1 MTNMD
6 FTHQLAGNET
16 LTKKKTA
23 RKCFLVDNDFLELDF
38 SWNKTTSKKKEKK
51 ITETKQNKP
60 VLSTRISRWS
70 TDDMLLKVRRLKDA
84 DGVAKGAFYLFI
96 LSSRFHWKHRRDL
109 YSILISPSIQLQS

>member
-1 MTNMD
+1 MTNIG
-6 FTHQLAGNET
+6 FTYQQAGNET
-16 LTKKKTA
+16 LREKKQRENVFFSDEIKLLPKKTS
-23 RKCFLVDNDFLELDF
+23 E
-38 SWNKTTSKKKEKK
+38 

-96 LSSRFHWKHRRDL
+96 LSSRFHLKHRRDFIR
-109 YSILISPSIQLQS
+109 S

>member
-16 LTKKKTA
+16 L
-23 RKCFLVDNDFLELDF
+23 RK
-38 SWNKTTSKKKEKK
+38 KK

-96 LSSRFHWKHRRDL
+96 LSSRFH
-109 YSILISPSIQLQS
+109 

>member
-1 MTNMD
+1 MTNIG

-16 LTKKKTA
+16 LREKKTA

-38 SWNKTTSKKKEKK
+38 RWNKITSK
-51 ITETKQNKP
+51 
-60 VLSTRISRWS
+60 ISRWS

-96 LSSRFHWKHRRDL
+96 LSSRFHLKHRRDL

>member
-16 LTKKKTA
+16 LRKKKTA

-38 SWNKTTSKKKEKK
+38 RWNKITSKKKKKKK

-96 LSSRFHWKHRRDL
+96 FSSRFHWKHRRDL
-109 YSILISPSIQLQS
+109 YSILISPSI